1 MKILINGFFGKM
13 GQKVYALSKN
23 YDDIEVVCGV
33 DNQDKISAMQKEI
46 QGVTILSNISLAKGC
61 DVVID
66 FSHSLALESVLEF
79 CTTNHTPLVIATTGH
94 TKQQQDEIVR
104 ASHFIP
110 IFKASNLSV
119 GVWHFMNIIK
129 KAVEKLSDFDIE
141 IIETHHA
148 SKVDSP
154 SGTAKT
160 MFDTVKSV
168 RKNAKMIAGRN
179 ENSNRRQKDDVGVH
193 SIRGGGVCGEH
204 SIVFL
209 SQNEE
214 IKISHRASCTDE
226 FAKGALIASKFILAK
241 KNGLFDMKSL
251 FIEE

>member
-1 MKILINGFFGKM
+1 M
-13 GQKVYALSKN
+13 GQKVYCLSKN
-23 YDDIEVVCGV
+23 FDDIEVVYGV
-33 DNQDKISAMQKEI
+33 DSQEKIVASKI
-46 QGVTILSNISLAKGC
+46 KFDDVKLLSDISHGKGC

-66 FSHSLALESVLEF
+66 FSHPVALKSVLDF
-79 CTTNHTPLVIATTGH
+79 CVTNHIPLVIATTGH
-94 TKQQQDEIVR
+94 SKQQEDEIVR

-110 IFKASNLSV
+110 IFKASNLSI

-141 IIETHHA
+141 IVETHHA
-148 SKVDSP
+148 FKVDSP

-160 MFDTVKSV
+160 MFDTVHSV
-168 RKNAKMIAGRN
+168 RKNARMVAGRN
-179 ENSNRRQKDDVGVH
+179 EHSPKRQRDDVGIH

-204 SIVFL
+204 SIIFL

-214 IKISHRASCTDE
+214 IKITHFASCTDE
-226 FAKGALIASKFILAK
+226 FAKGALIAGKFILAQ

-251 FIEE
+251 FNEN

>member
-1 MKILINGFFGKM
+1 MKTLINGFYGKM
-13 GQKVYALSKN
+13 GQKVYTLSKIF
-23 YDDIEVVCGV
+23 DDIEVVYGV
-33 DNQDKISAMQKEI
+33 DNQEKIVGSKKSFDDVEIISDISHGKE
-46 QGVTILSNISLAKGC
+46 C

-66 FSHSLALESVLEF
+66 FSHPFAIEGILNF
-79 CTTNHTPLVIATTGH
+79 CVANHKPLVIATTGH
-94 TKQQQDEIVR
+94 TKIQEDEIVR

-148 SKVDSP
+148 FKVDSP

-168 RKNAKMIAGRN
+168 RKNARMVLGRN
-179 ENSNRRQKDDVGVH
+179 ELSPKRQKDDVGVH

-214 IKISHRASCTDE
+214 IKITHFASCTDE
-226 FAKGALIASKFILAK
+226 FAKGALIASKFILAQK
-241 KNGLFDMKSL
+241 SGLFDMKSL
-251 FIEE
+251 FNE

>member
-1 MKILINGFFGKM
+1 MKILINGFYGKM
-13 GQKVYALSKN
+13 GQKVYTLSKN
-23 YDDIEVVCGV
+23 FDDIEVVYGV
-33 DNQDKISAMQKEI
+33 DNQEKIVGSKKSFDDVEIISDISHGKE
-46 QGVTILSNISLAKGC
+46 C

-66 FSHSLALESVLEF
+66 FSHPFTIEGILNF
-79 CTTNHTPLVIATTGH
+79 CVANHKPLVIATTGH
-94 TKQQQDEIVR
+94 TKIQEDEIVR

-110 IFKASNLSV
+110 IFKASNLSI

-148 SKVDSP
+148 FKVDSP

-168 RKNAKMIAGRN
+168 RKNARMVLGRN
-179 ENSNRRQKDDVGVH
+179 ELSPKRQKDDVGVH

-214 IKISHRASCTDE
+214 IKITHFASCTDE
-226 FAKGALIASKFILAK
+226 FAKGALIASKFILAQK
-241 KNGLFDMKSL
+241 SGLFDMKSL
-251 FIEE
+251 FNE